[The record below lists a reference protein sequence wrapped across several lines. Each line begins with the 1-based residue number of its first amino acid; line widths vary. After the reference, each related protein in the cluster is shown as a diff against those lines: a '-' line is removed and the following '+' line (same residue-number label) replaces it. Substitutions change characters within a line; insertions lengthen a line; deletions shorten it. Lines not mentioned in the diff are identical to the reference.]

1 MAIEATY
8 TEGHPDR
15 LPQRH
20 SAAKGRNQKFTAEAR
35 RAQRKQ
41 PLTKQ
46 SGKTRRSIML
56 VSWRCLS
63 GRVSAGGS
71 SGQEY
76 NEDLE
81 TLRVLDM
88 IICESED

>member
-1 MAIEATY
+1 MTKILLAV
-8 TEGHPDR
+8 
-15 LPQRH
+15 
-20 SAAKGRNQKFTAEAR
+20 KGRNERFTAEAR

-63 GRVSAGGS
+63 GRVSAGGA

-76 NEDLE
+76 NEDLK
-81 TLRVLDM
+81 TLRGLDM
-88 IICESED
+88 IIPESVD